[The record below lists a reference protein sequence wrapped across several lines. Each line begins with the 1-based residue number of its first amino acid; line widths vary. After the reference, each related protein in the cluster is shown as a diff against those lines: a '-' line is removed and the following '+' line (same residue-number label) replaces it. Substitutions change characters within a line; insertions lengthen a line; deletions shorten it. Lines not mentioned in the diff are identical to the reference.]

1 MRKMAGAISRSHWHI
16 KHPASGVGLYLEGV
30 EAPGGFETDEWH
42 GWICVLER
50 VFWGH
55 CEERTVDGSPR
66 DRKTNLKAD
75 PGLQGRD
82 GGIPTSCSVSGNG
95 EK

>member
-16 KHPASGVGLYLEGV
+16 KHPASGVGLHLEGM
-30 EAPGGFETDEWH
+30 EAPGGFETGEWH

-66 DRKTNLKAD
+66 DRKTNLKAATV
-75 PGLQGRD
+75 LQGRD
-82 GGIPTSCSVSGNG
+82 GGILTSCSGSGNG